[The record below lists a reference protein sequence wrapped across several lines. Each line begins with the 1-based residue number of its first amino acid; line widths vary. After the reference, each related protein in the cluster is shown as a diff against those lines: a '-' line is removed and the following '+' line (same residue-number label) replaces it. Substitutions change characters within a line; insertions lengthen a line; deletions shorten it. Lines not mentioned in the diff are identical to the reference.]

1 MLVIFK
7 NFEIRS
13 SSSREIE
20 TAKKKKKKYTRDL
33 TRKATYSG
41 EEKNAYSPAKETAR
55 TVAILAFSART

>member
-20 TAKKKKKKYTRDL
+20 TAKKKKKEIYT
-33 TRKATYSG
+33 G
-41 EEKNAYSPAKETAR
+41 FN
-55 TVAILAFSART
+55 

>member
-20 TAKKKKKKYTRDL
+20 TAKKKKKYTRDL